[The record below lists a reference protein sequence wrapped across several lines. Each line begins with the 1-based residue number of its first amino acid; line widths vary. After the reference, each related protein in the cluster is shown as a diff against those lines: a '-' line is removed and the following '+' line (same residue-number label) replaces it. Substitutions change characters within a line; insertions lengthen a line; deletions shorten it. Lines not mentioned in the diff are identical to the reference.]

1 MKHLGENM
9 TVINT
14 VRITDDGFYCEKCG
28 VKASA
33 TPGATMVVYMREVI
47 TFESAHKP
55 CGSAKKAEISPLVG
69 AVRNKNP
76 LT

>member
-1 MKHLGENM
+1 M
-9 TVINT
+9 TITNT

-28 VKASA
+28 VKVSA
-33 TPGATMVVYMREVI
+33 TPHATMVVYMREVV

-55 CGSAKKAEISPLVG
+55 CGSAKKTEISPLVDS
-69 AVRNKNP
+69 VKTKSP